1 MPNVDFKSDSY
12 ECIAFFTIG
21 ANVLITSI
29 LHQLSIPHLRIPEK
43 KTPQQTQAIEHE
55 RKLQSDCHFH

>member
-29 LHQLSIPHLRIPEK
+29 LHQLSIPHLQIPEK
-43 KTPQQTQAIEHE
+43 NRHNKP
-55 RKLQSDCHFH
+55 KP